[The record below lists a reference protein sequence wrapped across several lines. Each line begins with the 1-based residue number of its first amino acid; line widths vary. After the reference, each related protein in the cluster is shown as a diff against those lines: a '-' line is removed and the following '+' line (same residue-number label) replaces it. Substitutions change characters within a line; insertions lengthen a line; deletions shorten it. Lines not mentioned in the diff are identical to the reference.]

1 MKAMKVKFF
10 PCATKGL
17 NWRVVND
24 PFLKIQCDL
33 IFGRNK
39 RDKCFI
45 PLVGLSDLS
54 DGQFVSVSK
63 NARGTN
69 VIKPSVA
76 DDTTDILLFTTIE
89 GGFRGG
95 VSLYRNDGS
104 TIIAQATASAAC
116 ESAIAVAAI
125 MPVNDPPSMLVFRE
139 TGRYGTVYHT
149 YRARVNEV
157 AYTKLSKGDFEFLF
171 EGGQDLES

>member
-1 MKAMKVKFF
+1 MNVKVKFF

-24 PFLKIQCDL
+24 PFPKVQSDL

-39 RDKCFI
+39 RDRAFI
-45 PLVGLSDLS
+45 PLVGIRDLR
-54 DGQFVSVSK
+54 DNDCVSLTK
-63 NARGTN
+63 NVKGTN
-69 VIKPSVA
+69 LIIPSANSANDGFLVFL
-76 DDTTDILLFTTIE
+76 TVE

-149 YRARVNEV
+149 YRA
-157 AYTKLSKGDFEFLF
+157 LS
-171 EGGQDLES
+171 